1 MSFLTNRPQSV
12 KVGSSSSTTRTLSYG
27 CPQGCV
33 SSPLLYILY
42 TNDCTSSSSTCMIE
56 KYADDTALI
65 GLLDHNE
72 SDQDY
77 LNEIEIF
84 KTWCNQNKLELNG
97 KKTKEQYFGFKGN
110 YENITPIVINGD
122 DVEIV
127 TNFKYLGVN
136 IDSDLR
142 FETHVEMITKKAS
155 QRLFI
160 LRKLRSFDVSQR
172 ILTQLFK
179 SLVLS
184 VITFAISVWYG
195 SLNAV
200 NKSKLQKII
209 NQASKITNRPEKN
222 AQICYDELS
231 LNKALKI
238 IDDSKHPL
246 NPYFNLLPS
255 GKRYNVEKSRT
266 VKYKSNFIPNTIKL
280 VNENLKSKKS

>member
-1 MSFLTNRPQSV
+1 M
-12 KVGSSSSTTRTLSYG
+12 
-27 CPQGCV
+27 
-33 SSPLLYILY
+33 
-42 TNDCTSSSSTCMIE
+42 
-56 KYADDTALI
+56 
-65 GLLDHNE
+65 
-72 SDQDY
+72 
-77 LNEIEIF
+77 
-84 KTWCNQNKLELNG
+84 
-97 KKTKEQYFGFKGN
+97 
-110 YENITPIVINGD
+110 
-122 DVEIV
+122 
-127 TNFKYLGVN
+127 
-136 IDSDLR
+136 
-142 FETHVEMITKKAS
+142 
-155 QRLFI
+155 
-160 LRKLRSFDVSQR
+160 
-172 ILTQLFK
+172 
-179 SLVLS
+179 S

-266 VKYKSNFIPNTIKL
+266 VKYKLNFIPNSIKL